1 MLICMVSDCF
11 FGLDITGFWLVQA
24 LISTFFAILFIQS
37 GLDKIIDWKGNL
49 EWLTGHFSKSFLA
62 GVVPLLLGTITIVEI
77 AAGVL
82 SAVGVVEAVL
92 YKSFCFSFV
101 GTLLSASSLLMLFFG
116 QRVAKDYA
124 GAGGLVPYFIVAV
137 INLYFLA

>member
-1 MLICMVSDCF
+1 MVSDCF
-11 FGLDITGFWLVQA
+11 FGAEITGFWLIQA
-24 LISTFFAILFIQS
+24 LISTFFAILFVQS
-37 GLDKIIDWKGNL
+37 GLDKVIDWKGNL

-62 GVVPLLLGTITIVEI
+62 GTVPMLLGTITLVEI

-82 SAVGVVEAVL
+82 SAIGVVEAIL
-92 YKSFCFSFV
+92 YKSFCFSFI
-101 GTLLSASSLLMLFFG
+101 GTSLSAASLLMLFFG